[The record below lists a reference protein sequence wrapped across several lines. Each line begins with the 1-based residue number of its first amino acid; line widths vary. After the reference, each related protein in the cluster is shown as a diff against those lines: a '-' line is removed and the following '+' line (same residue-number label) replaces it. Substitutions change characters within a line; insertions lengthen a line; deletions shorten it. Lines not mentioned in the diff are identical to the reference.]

1 MGNNNQEHRITYK
14 AGITRTPSDFLCQ
27 DGDLAECINLA
38 TDNEELKPVVQPA
51 VKFQYANP
59 SSSYWPAQPASRV
72 LYVHTY
78 NTEKRYLIIYAVSE
92 GSGPW
97 FIKWTNNGSTINDIK
112 DVDGSSDL
120 TFLEP
125 DIKITSVGKTLII
138 SASDGI
144 HYILWQNTGYKTL
157 GDLPSPDITF
167 FLNGTTGLS
176 PGGQHHVANSQSCV
190 NIIGDNG
197 RMAQGKQKEYNDL
210 ITGLYLKNKKAIAQ
224 KKAFCEPFFV
234 RAAIEL
240 YDGTYT
246 HITQP
251 ILLFPAISNNT
262 LTSINDETAYM
273 TTRCC
278 KLFYVNNT
286 NLEAWSDIVR
296 SVTVFISDGID
307 IYDLNVDQPNSNT
320 EQAVIQN
327 AIFSTSDLSNDNKY
341 YDVSGSGYRYLKMRE
356 SSEVLD
362 DIKSLSVFYKLCEIE
377 KNGDGTTHDIA
388 EFIEVHT
395 LENLTT
401 RSRLEYDDYYS
412 RNKMIPSFIY
422 SYNSRLNIANV
433 SRGFFEGF
441 DNFLPYDND
450 ASAEYRFYVTIKTD
464 TGAEITVRHEPSTL
478 LTQIQG
484 IYFFYPDPRATHVMI
499 FKKKNDSFECVLNA
513 ALKEH
518 PGLNGAIYMDGL
530 PTSSESESTVT
541 GSEPSFNN
549 NATEMLGNYII
560 TSEVN
565 NPWVFKAEGYNKV
578 GTGEI
583 IGICDTTMALSQD
596 AYGRSDLIVF
606 SKTGIWGM
614 SVDNTGLFQSI
625 HPFSRDVCE
634 NANSIT
640 KVDWGLFFVSKKGLM
655 YLDDKGVKC
664 VSEQMNGVTFNTS
677 TLTGLATGTEWATIV
692 SQAQSSVSFLNY
704 IRSSSCFLAYD
715 YIDSRI
721 HIINPTYSFSFI
733 FDMASGTI
741 SKNILPS
748 AMKRSVG
755 DYPDYIL
762 QGTTLVN
769 GIARNCIYS
778 FYDKPREEE
787 VATRSTAFLLTRPMK
802 FSGPVTKD
810 SLRQLMNVGTWNKD
824 AGSIVATK
832 IYQSD
837 DMVSWYEATSRFG
850 AAAKYYRIALFIK
863 MLPSERLSGTILT
876 TQSRRTDNMR

>member
-1 MGNNNQEHRITYK
+1 MDKELRITYK

-38 TDNEELKPVVQPA
+38 TDNEELKPIVQPA
-51 VKFQYANP
+51 MKMQYKNP
-59 SSSYWPAQPASRV
+59 SGNYWPAQAPSRV

-78 NTEKRYLIIYAVSE
+78 NGEKRYIIIYAYTEYS
-92 GSGPW
+92 SPW
-97 FIKWTNNGSTINDIK
+97 YIKWTTDGNTINNIKDTDGTTDLSFGSADIK
-112 DVDGSSDL
+112 V
-120 TFLEP
+120 
-125 DIKITSVGKTLII
+125 TSVGKTLII
-138 SASDGI
+138 SSDNGL
-144 HYILWQNTGYKTL
+144 HYLLWKNTGYQTL
-157 GDLPSPDITF
+157 GDLPSPDVEF
-167 FLNGTTGLS
+167 FLSGTTGLA
-176 PGGQHHVANSQSCV
+176 PGGQYIAGNSQSCV
-190 NIIGDNG
+190 DIIGDNG

-210 ITGLYLKNKKAIAQ
+210 ITGLYLKNKKAITQ
-224 KKAFCEPFFV
+224 KKSFCEPFFV

-251 ILLFPAISNNT
+251 ILLFPAINNNS
-262 LTSINDETAYM
+262 LTTINDETAYM

-278 KLFYVNNT
+278 KLCYVNHS
-286 NLEAWSDIVR
+286 NLEGWSDIVR
-296 SVTVFISDGID
+296 SIVVFITDGID
-307 IYDLNVDQPNSNT
+307 LYDLNVDQPNSNIT
-320 EQAVIQN
+320 STVIQN
-327 AIFSTSDLSNDNKY
+327 GIFSTSNLPNDNKY
-341 YDVSGSGYRYLKMRE
+341 HDVGSSGYRYLKMRE

-362 DIKSLSVFYKLCEIE
+362 DIKSASIFYKLCEIE
-377 KNGDGTTHDIA
+377 KKGDGTTHDIA
-388 EFIEVHT
+388 EHIAIHT

-412 RNKMIPSFIY
+412 RNKMKPGFIY

-441 DNFLPYDND
+441 DNFLPYDN
-450 ASAEYRFYVTIKTD
+450 ATSAEYRFYVTIKTD

-499 FKKKNDSFECVLNA
+499 FKKKNGSFECILNA
-513 ALKEH
+513 DLKEH
-518 PGLNGAIYMDGL
+518 PGLNGAIYMERL

-549 NATEMLGNYII
+549 NATEILGNYII

-596 AYGRSDLIVF
+596 AYGRSDLIVL

-614 SVDNTGLFQSI
+614 EVDNTGLFQSI
-625 HPFSRDVCE
+625 HPFSREVCI

-721 HIINPTYSFSFI
+721 HIINPTYNFSFI
-733 FDMASGTI
+733 FDMANGAI
-741 SKNILPS
+741 SKIILPS
-748 AMKRSVG
+748 TMTRAVG
-755 DYPDYIL
+755 DYPDNLL
-762 QGTTLVN
+762 QGTTIVN
-769 GIARNCIYS
+769 GVALNCIYS
-778 FYDKPREEE
+778 FYEKSNEND
-787 VATRSTAFLLTRPMK
+787 VVTRSTAFLLTRPMK